1 MLFLTYLVYYYR
13 FRSVEATG
21 FLTFSFSVAPSTAL
35 ALSGATG
42 SLIFHFSVAPA
53 ASFVPSGATVFLTF
67 LFPVAP
73 SPSLAPSGATGFLTF
88 LFSVAHQSVLP
99 VGATIILFY
108 KKEYFYQTAYIN
120 IFSDGFA
127 SALLI

>member
-21 FLTFSFSVAPSTAL
+21 FLTFSFSVAP
-35 ALSGATG
+35 
-42 SLIFHFSVAPA
+42 A
-53 ASFVPSGATVFLTF
+53 AGLVPSGATAFPTF
-67 LFPVAP
+67 HFSVAP
-73 SPSLAPSGATGFLTF
+73 SPSLAPSGATAFLTF

-108 KKEYFYQTAYIN
+108 KKS
-120 IFSDGFA
+120 IFTRQ
-127 SALLI
+127 LI

>member
-21 FLTFSFSVAPSTAL
+21 FLTF
-35 ALSGATG
+35 
-42 SLIFHFSVAPA
+42 
-53 ASFVPSGATVFLTF
+53 

-73 SPSLAPSGATGFLTF
+73 AAGLVPSGATGFLTF
-88 LFSVAHQSVLP
+88 SFSVAHQSVLP

-127 SALLI
+127 SALLT